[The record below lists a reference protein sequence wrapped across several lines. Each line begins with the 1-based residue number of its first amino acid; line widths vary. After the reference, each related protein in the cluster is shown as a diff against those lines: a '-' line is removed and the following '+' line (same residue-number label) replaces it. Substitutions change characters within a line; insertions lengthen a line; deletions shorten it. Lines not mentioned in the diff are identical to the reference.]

1 MNRRKFL
8 AWLTGSA
15 AGVAAASTLDVDK
28 LLYVPGARTI
38 FLPPP
43 PTIDRVE
50 LMLSSDGRPFFVA
63 PEDIGFGFPAA
74 QTLSKNGAH
83 GRYVVTASGLARVE
97 FDDNWQAIRGL
108 HYSNEGRGEALALE
122 ELAWLTEKMND
133 PASGQLAADWNQPLR
148 APIRPE
154 RIVEAVAHDGRGWFV
169 EAPDSTSLPG
179 EFVPYKNGWPL
190 KRDQELVE
198 WADEFKDRQTA
209 RNSWKGKPDDGTRRS
224 GDRRYSRHRVAH
236 LRAAPAPEA
245 REVARRDHS
254 GIPRLRPGT
263 TEGSRRSQR

>member
-28 LLYVPGARTI
+28 LLWQPGARTI

-43 PTIDRVE
+43 PPNIDRVQ
-50 LMLSSDGRPFFVA
+50 LVMSSDGRPLFVA
-63 PEDIGFGFPAA
+63 PEDVYIPPLSPGETLRIAA
-74 QTLSKNGAH
+74 VH

-97 FDDNWQAIRGL
+97 FDEQWQAIRGL

-209 RNSWKGKPDDGTRRS
+209 QRKGSILELSSDGMQLVERK
-224 GDRRYSRHRVAH
+224 
-236 LRAAPAPEA
+236 A
-245 REVARRDHS
+245 R
-254 GIPRLRPGT
+254 T
-263 TEGSRRSQR
+263 